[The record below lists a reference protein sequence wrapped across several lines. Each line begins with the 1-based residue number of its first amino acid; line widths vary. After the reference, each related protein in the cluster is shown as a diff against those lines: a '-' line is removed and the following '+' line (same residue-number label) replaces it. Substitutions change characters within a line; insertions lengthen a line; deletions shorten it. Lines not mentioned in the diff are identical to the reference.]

1 MTKKYRQPHES
12 YLTEWLGMNFPP
24 GSWRT
29 NVTVGKVKV
38 PENMSL
44 LPEEYANLR
53 EALGAQ
59 ADAMVFL
66 PDQVIIVEAMIRHEP
81 GVLEDLLKYK
91 RLFFKDDTF
100 EKYWS
105 MPLRLLLLTPLDL
118 GEYEK
123 MAVDMGIEVV
133 HYNPAW
139 VQAYLATYP
148 RRAGRGKTS
157 SVEF

>member
-1 MTKKYRQPHES
+1 
-12 YLTEWLGMNFPP
+12 MNFPP

-29 NVTVGKVKV
+29 NVTIGKVITPPGV
-38 PENMSL
+38 TL

-53 EALGAQ
+53 ETFGAQ
-59 ADAMVFL
+59 ADAVVFL
-66 PDQVIIVEAMIRHEP
+66 PNEVIIIEAMVRHEP
-81 GVLEDLLKYK
+81 GVLEDLMKYK
-91 RLFFKDDTF
+91 RLFLKDDTF
-100 EKYWS
+100 SKYHAL
-105 MPLRLLLLTPLDL
+105 PLRLVLLTPLDL

-133 HYNPAW
+133 RYTPTW
-139 VQAYLATYP
+139 IREYLATYP